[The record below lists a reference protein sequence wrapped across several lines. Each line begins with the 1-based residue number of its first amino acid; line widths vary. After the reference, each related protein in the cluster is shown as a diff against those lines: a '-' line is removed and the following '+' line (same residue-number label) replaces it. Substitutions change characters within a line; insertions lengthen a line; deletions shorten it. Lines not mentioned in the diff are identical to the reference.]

1 MLKRAGLLIMGVSFL
16 ATGSCLA
23 GGDPD
28 IKPEEVD
35 ASTPNGAA
43 NATTGTGANAGNSSN
58 ASGNSA
64 GNSAGTAASGGNNSG
79 GSGGG
84 DDSFDAVENDEL
96 VIDVES
102 LKDGDGLG
110 SIQVQWQISGD
121 GSNWLISRELYNPA
135 LPRAIRKLENICV
148 SRSHM

>member
-1 MLKRAGLLIMGVSFL
+1 MLKRAGLLILGVSFL

-28 IKPEEVD
+28 IKPELVD
-35 ASTPNGAA
+35 ASTPNGAS
-43 NATTGTGANAGNSSN
+43 NETIGDSSN
-58 ASGNSA
+58 ASENAMGDS
-64 GNSAGTAASGGNNSG
+64 ASGGNS
-79 GSGGG
+79 SSDG

-110 SIQVQWQISGD
+110 SIQVQWQISSD
-121 GSNWLISRELYNPA
+121 GGNWLIIPGLFNLA
-135 LPRAIRKLENICV
+135 LPRGIQKLENTCV
-148 SRSHM
+148 SRSPMQMGKAMPK